1 MDRIK
6 VKIKRLSDTAITPT
20 YGSEKAAGLDLYAN
34 LGYTEKYIE
43 ESKGKIEL
51 HRFRKMI
58 EIPPH
63 TNKMIG
69 CGFAFQLPEG
79 YCTKLL
85 ARSGLSSK
93 HSLRP
98 ANCTGLLDEDYRGE
112 YMVALHNDSNET
124 KYINHGDR
132 ICQITF
138 EEYHQAELEEVDELD
153 ETKRGDGGFG
163 STGK

>member
-1 MDRIK
+1 MDKIK
-6 VKIKRLSDTAITPT
+6 VKIKRLSDTAIVPT
-20 YGSEKAAGLDLYAN
+20 YGSEKAAGLDLYAD
-34 LGYTEKYIE
+34 LGY
-43 ESKGKIEL
+43 
-51 HRFRKMI
+51 HRKSMPNI
-58 EIPPH
+58 VEIPPH

-69 CGFAFQLPEG
+69 CGFAFQPPEG
-79 YCTKLL
+79 YCVKLL

-112 YMVALHNDSNET
+112 YMVALHNDSNKV
-124 KYINHGDR
+124 KYVKHGDR

-153 ETKRGDGGFG
+153 ETDRGSGGFG

>member
-20 YGSEKAAGLDLYAN
+20 YGSEKAAGLDLYAD
-34 LGYTEKYIE
+34 LGYYPAMTTDGLK
-43 ESKGKIEL
+43 SMPT
-51 HRFRKMI
+51 FI

-79 YCTKLL
+79 YCAKLL

-112 YMVALHNDSNET
+112 YMVALHNDSNEP
-124 KYINHGDR
+124 KYIHHGDR

>member
-1 MDRIK
+1 MDKIK
-6 VKIKRLSDTAITPT
+6 VKIKRLSHTAIVPT
-20 YGSEKAAGLDLYAN
+20 YGSEKAAGLDLCAD
-34 LGYTEKYIE
+34 LGYHNSMTTDGLK
-43 ESKGKIEL
+43 SL
-51 HRFRKMI
+51 PNFI

-69 CGFAFQLPEG
+69 CGFAFQPPEG
-79 YCTKLL
+79 YCVKLL

-98 ANCTGLLDEDYRGE
+98 ANCTGLIDEDYRGE
-112 YMVALHNDSNET
+112 YMIALHNDSNET
-124 KYINHGDR
+124 EYIFHGDR

-153 ETKRGDGGFG
+153 ETDRGDGGFG

>member
-6 VKIKRLSDTAITPT
+6 VKIKRLSDTAIVPT
-20 YGSEKAAGLDLYAN
+20 YGSEKAAGLDLYAD
-34 LGYTEKYIE
+34 LGYHNAMTTDGLK
-43 ESKGKIEL
+43 S
-51 HRFRKMI
+51 MPNSI

-79 YCTKLL
+79 YCVKLL

-163 STGK
+163 STGE

>member
-6 VKIKRLSDTAITPT
+6 VKIKRLSDTAIVPT
-20 YGSEKAAGLDLYAN
+20 YGSEKAAGLDLYAD
-34 LGYTEKYIE
+34 LGYYRNMPNI
-43 ESKGKIEL
+43 
-51 HRFRKMI
+51 M

-69 CGFAFQLPEG
+69 CGFAFQPPEG
-79 YCTKLL
+79 YCVKLL

-112 YMVALHNDSNET
+112 YMVALHNDSN
-124 KYINHGDR
+124 KVQYIKHGDR

-153 ETKRGDGGFG
+153 ETDRGSGGFG

>member
-1 MDRIK
+1 MDKIK
-6 VKIKRLSDTAITPT
+6 VKIKRLSDTAIVPT
-20 YGSEKAAGLDLYAN
+20 YGSEKAAGLDLYAD

-43 ESKGKIEL
+43 ESKDKIEP
-51 HRFRKMI
+51 HRFRKTL

-63 TNKMIG
+63 TNRVIG

-79 YCTKLL
+79 YCVKLL

-124 KYINHGDR
+124 KYICHGDR

-153 ETKRGDGGFG
+153 ETNRGSGGFG

>member
-1 MDRIK
+1 MDKIK
-6 VKIKRLSDTAITPT
+6 VKIKRLSDTAIVPT
-20 YGSEKAAGLDLYAN
+20 YGSEKAAGLDLYAD
-34 LGYTEKYIE
+34 LGYKAA
-43 ESKGKIEL
+43 
-51 HRFRKMI
+51 I

-63 TNKMIG
+63 TNKKIG

-79 YCTKLL
+79 YCVKLL

-112 YMVALHNDSNET
+112 YMVALHNDSNRT
-124 KYINHGDR
+124 KYICHGDR

-153 ETKRGDGGFG
+153 ETDRGSGGFG

>member
-1 MDRIK
+1 MDKIK

-20 YGSEKAAGLDLYAN
+20 YGSEKAAGLDLYAD
-34 LGYTEKYIE
+34 LGYHPAMTTDGLK
-43 ESKGKIEL
+43 SMPN
-51 HRFRKMI
+51 FI

-63 TNKMIG
+63 TNKKIG
-69 CGFAFQLPEG
+69 CGFAFQPPEG
-79 YCTKLL
+79 YCVKLL

-124 KYINHGDR
+124 KYICHGDR

-153 ETKRGDGGFG
+153 ETGRGAGGFG

>member
-20 YGSEKAAGLDLYAN
+20 YGSEKAAGLDLYAD
-34 LGYTEKYIE
+34 LGCHCK
-43 ESKGKIEL
+43 SKLNIPGIIK
-51 HRFRKMI
+51 
-58 EIPPH
+58 IPPH
-63 TNKMIG
+63 TNKIIG

-79 YCTKLL
+79 YCVKLL

-112 YMVALHNDSNET
+112 YMVALHNDSNKV
-124 KYINHGDR
+124 KYIKHGDR

-153 ETKRGDGGFG
+153 ETDRGDGGFG

>member
-1 MDRIK
+1 MDKIK
-6 VKIKRLSDTAITPT
+6 VKIKRLSDTAIVPT

-34 LGYTEKYIE
+34 LGYHTAMTTDGLK
-43 ESKGKIEL
+43 SMPN
-51 HRFRKMI
+51 FI

-124 KYINHGDR
+124 KYIRHGDR
-132 ICQITF
+132 ICQVTF

-153 ETKRGDGGFG
+153 ETERGDGGFG

>member
-6 VKIKRLSDTAITPT
+6 VKIKRFSDTAIVPT
-20 YGSEKAAGLDLYAN
+20 YGSEKAAGLDLYAD
-34 LGYTEKYIE
+34 LGYHPAMTTDGLK
-43 ESKGKIEL
+43 SMPN
-51 HRFRKMI
+51 FI

-79 YCTKLL
+79 YCVKLL

-153 ETKRGDGGFG
+153 ETRRGDGGFG

>member
-6 VKIKRLSDTAITPT
+6 VKIKRLSDTAIVPT
-20 YGSEKAAGLDLYAN
+20 YGSEKAAGLDLYAD
-34 LGYTEKYIE
+34 LGYHNAMTTDGLK
-43 ESKGKIEL
+43 SMPN
-51 HRFRKMI
+51 FI
-58 EIPPH
+58 EIPSH

-79 YCTKLL
+79 YCVKLL